1 MNKKIILKNIALL
14 VAAMFFVADR
24 ALKAIASKGDWT
36 MPKPL
41 LGNWVQ
47 FDFTPNYY
55 IAFSLPFGGDP
66 LLWLTGLI
74 ILAVFC
80 YVFYLFLAK
89 KLKWETFF
97 PLTILLF
104 GAISNFIDRVQY
116 GYVIDYLS
124 CRYFTVFNLAD
135 VLIVSA
141 IAWILFRT
149 MIKKDNQ

>member
-1 MNKKIILKNIALL
+1 
-14 VAAMFFVADR
+14 MFFVADR
-24 ALKAIASKGDWT
+24 VLKAIASQGTWV

-41 LGNWVQ
+41 LGNWLQ
-47 FDFTPNYY
+47 FDFIPNYY

-74 ILAVFC
+74 ILGIFC
-80 YVFYLFLAK
+80 YLFYLFLAK
-89 KLKWETFF
+89 KLKWGTFF

-124 CRYFTVFNLAD
+124 CRYFTIFNLAD
-135 VLIVSA
+135 VLIVLA
-141 IAWILFRT
+141 ISWILFQT
-149 MIKKDNQ
+149 LIKKDNQ